1 VRIALPVASDGI
13 PRRGAN
19 APGSCQLM
27 MHDTELN
34 PPAATPAVSI
44 RSLRNYGDLEAC
56 VALQH
61 VTWGEHCREIV
72 PPAVLL
78 VAQKLGGLAL
88 GAFDGT
94 GNLVGT
100 LFGMTGLL
108 DGEPVHWSHM
118 LAVREEWRDRHVGQL
133 LKGEQRRRLSAM
145 GVHRIRWTFDPLVAR
160 NAHVNVHR
168 LGSRVLEYVEDMY
181 GDSPLS
187 LTDSVIGSDRLVV
200 EWRPRESAAEA
211 VPTPDIWPRVKL
223 EHGVDQMLPE
233 GTGVLLEVPRDIQS
247 LKQADPERAVAWR
260 SLTRRAFK
268 HLLGGGYRV
277 ADFLRGRAGTRGCYV
292 IVPPSDDR

>member
-1 VRIALPVASDGI
+1 MTHDAERE
-13 PRRGAN
+13 PRT
-19 APGSCQLM
+19 APS
-27 MHDTELN
+27 
-34 PPAATPAVSI
+34 AVSI
-44 RSLRNYGDLEAC
+44 RSLQDYGDLEAC

-88 GAFDGT
+88 GAFDRT

-100 LFGMTGLL
+100 LFGMTGLM
-108 DGEPVHWSHM
+108 DGEPIHWSHM

-133 LKGEQRRRLSAM
+133 LKGEQRRRLSAV

-200 EWRPRESAAEA
+200 EWRPLEAPAEA
-211 VPTPDIWPRVKL
+211 VPTTDIWPRIAL
-223 EHGVDQMLPE
+223 EQGVDQTLPE
-233 GTGVLLEVPRDIQS
+233 RAGVLLDVPRDIQA

-260 SLTRRAFK
+260 SLTRRAFQ
-268 HLLGGGYRV
+268 HFLGTGFRV
-277 ADFLRGRAGTRGCYV
+277 ADFRRGHAGTRGCYV
-292 IVPPSDDR
+292 LVPPGGGG

>member
-1 VRIALPVASDGI
+1 MLHEPERD
-13 PRRGAN
+13 RRM
-19 APGSCQLM
+19 P
-27 MHDTELN
+27 
-34 PPAATPAVSI
+34 TPAVSI
-44 RSLRNYGDLEAC
+44 RSLRGYGDLEAC
-56 VALQH
+56 VALQQ

-88 GAFDGT
+88 GAFDRA

-100 LFGMTGLL
+100 LFGMTGLM

-133 LKGEQRRRLSAM
+133 LKQEQRRRLSTI

-200 EWRPRESAAEA
+200 EWRPLDSRPET
-211 VPTPDIWPRVKL
+211 VPTPDTWPRITL
-223 EHGVDQMLPE
+223 EHGLDQTLP
-233 GTGVLLEVPRDIQS
+233 GRTGVLLEVPRDVQA

-260 SLTRRAFK
+260 SLTRRTFK
-268 HLLGGGYRV
+268 HFLGGGYRV
-277 ADFLRGRAGTRGCYV
+277 ADFRRGGAGTRGYYV
-292 IVPPSDDR
+292 LVPPSDDE

>member
-1 VRIALPVASDGI
+1 
-13 PRRGAN
+13 
-19 APGSCQLM
+19 M
-27 MHDTELN
+27 MHDTERD
-34 PPAATPAVSI
+34 PRTSTPVVSI
-44 RSLRNYGDLEAC
+44 RSLRDYRDLEAC
-56 VALQH
+56 VALQQ

-88 GAFDGT
+88 GAFDRT

-100 LFGMTGLL
+100 LFGMTGLM

-200 EWRPRESAAEA
+200 EWRPLEAPAEA
-211 VPTPDIWPRVKL
+211 VPTTDIWPL
-223 EHGVDQMLPE
+223 QA
-233 GTGVLLEVPRDIQS
+233 

-260 SLTRRAFK
+260 SLTRRAFQ
-268 HLLGGGYRV
+268 HFLGTGFRV
-277 ADFLRGRAGTRGCYV
+277 ADFRRGHAGTRGCYV
-292 IVPPSDDR
+292 LVPPGGGG